1 MQYFD
6 IKKSLPVFCSLLI
19 TACSGGGGGNNPSQ
33 YPKEV
38 RPVVTEQAKTAKEV
52 ILPTPSIGSEQSS
65 QNVIAKDAFNVSE
78 KTHQHSKPEKI
89 AKDIN
94 WTGSAVSSIGS
105 TWWEHKPNNIPVFT
119 LTFNKNKVYSDEENL
134 TSKEKNIDLTKNKT
148 LNEEDFHFTL
158 VDSGIY
164 YGDYLSS
171 MDQRETEKNY
181 VFAFDQEREYKEK
194 DITAKYYNK
203 EGFKYSVKLNNG
215 SSIPQ
220 VGDVRLFYTN
230 GSVSGEIVDDQNIKQ
245 FGFMNADEINP
256 NIIVIVPDR
265 ENHHLSIGDKMFLE
279 MHFING
285 EHGEKY
291 KYAFGKGHTDKYYGT
306 LFATKYNEEE

>member
-94 WTGSAVSSIGS
+94 WTGSTVSSIGS
-105 TWWEHKPNNIPVFT
+105 TWWQHKPNNIPVFT
-119 LTFNKNKVYSDEENL
+119 LILNENQIYSDE
-134 TSKEKNIDLTKNKT
+134 KNFTLEQKHIDLTKNNILDEKY
-148 LNEEDFHFTL
+148 FHFTL
-158 VDSGIY
+158 LDSGIY
-164 YGDYLSS
+164 YGNYLSS
-171 MDQRETEKNY
+171 YDQMNAESNY
-181 VFAFDQEREYKEK
+181 VFAFDKDREYTGK
-194 DITAKYYNK
+194 DITANYYGN
-203 EGFKYSVKLNNG
+203 EGFKYSVKLGNTYL
-215 SSIPQ
+215 SQ
-220 VGDVRLFYTN
+220 VGDVHLIYRE
-230 GSVSGEIVDDQNIKQ
+230 GKVSGEIFGQNNVKH
-245 FGFMNADEINP
+245 FSFMNSNKIDP
-256 NIIVIVPDR
+256 NSIVIVPEEAHR
-265 ENHHLSIGDKMFLE
+265 YLSRNDKMFLE

-285 EHGEKY
+285 ENGEKY
-291 KYAFGKGHTDKYYGT
+291 KYIVGSGKTDKYYGA
-306 LFATKYNEEE
+306 LFATKQENQ